1 MKYIKIFSI
10 FIILAIGVAIVVV
23 LNTSLNKQ
31 SRDTNIKSPNQIKN
45 MENTN
50 LKLKSCFENGESIPM
65 KYSCDGKGIN
75 PPLEIDN
82 VPEDTKSLVLIM
94 DDPDVPGGGV
104 FDHWVVFNI
113 PPNTK
118 NVEEGEEPRGVLGK
132 NSSGKLG
139 YFPACPPDKEHRY
152 IFRLYALNTSLEL
165 EAGST
170 KEEVETAMEGSIIE
184 GVKLLGRYDRQ

>member
-1 MKYIKIFSI
+1 MKYKKIFSI

-31 SRDTNIKSPNQIKN
+31 SRDTNIKSSNQIKN

-65 KYSCDGKGIN
+65 KYSCDGEGIN

-82 VPEDTKSLVLIM
+82 VPEDTESLVLIM

-170 KEEVETAMEGSIIE
+170 KEEVETAMEESIIE
-184 GVKLLGRYDRQ
+184 GVELLGRYDKR